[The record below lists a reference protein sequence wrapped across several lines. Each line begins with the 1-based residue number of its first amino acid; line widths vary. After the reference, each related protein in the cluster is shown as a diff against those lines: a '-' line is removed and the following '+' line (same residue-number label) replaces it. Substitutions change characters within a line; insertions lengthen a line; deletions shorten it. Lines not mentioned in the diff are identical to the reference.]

1 MATLSSLRSRRFA
14 NRAAEVTVQWIAF
27 RLRQDWFAL
36 PIDAVQRVASVQSGN
51 RSAPGGH
58 ISNEAGVMV
67 NLVDQQAL
75 NLIDIDQRIFG
86 QAEWSPKRANLSAE
100 TQQDHCFIILQ
111 PQEGE
116 IFGFPIDSR
125 PQLRR
130 IPQSLIIPLSSA
142 EPAYKQLKSVDFMV
156 NQTKDTQP
164 LFLLDPAQLC
174 QP

>member
-14 NRAAEVTVQWIAF
+14 NRAAEVTVQLIAF

-36 PIDAVQRVASVQSGN
+36 PIDAVQRVASVQSGD
-51 RSAPGGH
+51 R
-58 ISNEAGVMV
+58 ISNESGVMV

-75 NLIDIDQRIFG
+75 NLIDVDQRIFE
-86 QAEWSPKRANLSAE
+86 QAGVSPKRANLSAE

-116 IFGFPIDSR
+116 TFGFPIDSR

-130 IPQSLIIPLSSA
+130 IPQSLIIPLSSTH
-142 EPAYKQLKSVDFMV
+142 PAYKQLKSVNFIT
-156 NQTKDTQP
+156 NQTEDTQP

-174 QP
+174 QA